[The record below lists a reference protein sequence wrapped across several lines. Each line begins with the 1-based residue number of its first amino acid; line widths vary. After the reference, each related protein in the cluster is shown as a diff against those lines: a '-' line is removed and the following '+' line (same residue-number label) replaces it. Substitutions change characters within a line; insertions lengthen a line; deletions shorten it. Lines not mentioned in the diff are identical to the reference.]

1 MQKICETQTTITR
14 ITTRYSLDNFPDF
27 DNAVIGAVGRSPDHS
42 GAGFGERDMMWDCQ
56 SEIEAHKIKSGLRK
70 IGLVAEE
77 NQWIK
82 Q

>member
-1 MQKICETQTTITR
+1 MKDSVTTIKR

-42 GAGFGERDMMWDCQ
+42 GAGFGERDMIWDCE
-56 SEIEAHKIKSGLRK
+56 SEIEAHKIKSGLKK
-70 IGLVAEE
+70 IGLTAEVGS
-77 NQWIK
+77 WIK